1 MMQLLQPLSN
11 NEPTLI
17 IRLCEILEFTW
28 SRTFSILV
36 FFCFHLQSIFLLT
49 AVNQFFFSCF
59 IFEQNQP
66 DSIVLSGEQNMKST
80 WFTYSVCRC
89 DPPNT
94 DLIPFVSLQILKK
107 TSLKYKFSSLQIKL
121 KLSLIVLF
129 PLKSLIYTQPSPVC
143 ICQI

>member
-17 IRLCEILEFTW
+17 IRLCEILESTW
-28 SRTFSILV
+28 SRTFNILV
-36 FFCFHLQSIFLLT
+36 FFCFHLKSIFLLT
-49 AVNQFFFSCF
+49 AVNQFFLVLYL
-59 IFEQNQP
+59 NQINQTLLFCLESRIWSRP
-66 DSIVLSGEQNMKST
+66 DSFILSVDVTHLTQT
-80 WFTYSVCRC
+80 WFHLFLCKFWRKHLSNVIFPLCR
-89 DPPNT
+89 
-94 DLIPFVSLQILKK
+94 
-107 TSLKYKFSSLQIKL
+107 YKL